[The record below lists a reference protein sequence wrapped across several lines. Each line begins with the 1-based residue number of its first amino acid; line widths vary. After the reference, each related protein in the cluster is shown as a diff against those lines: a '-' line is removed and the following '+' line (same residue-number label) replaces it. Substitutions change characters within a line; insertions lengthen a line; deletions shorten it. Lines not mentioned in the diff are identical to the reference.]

1 MCLPEPL
8 ATGLSLQ
15 GRGPKEVVFPVL
27 SRETR
32 PCSLEVE
39 SKGISNNDHLVSFSP
54 GPGTVFQGH
63 ALDREA
69 VAVWRWGGRAV
80 KPDPLS
86 DTQAL
91 AFPRC
96 ETGQARDSF
105 DAGVLFVKRGK
116 PRGTQP

>member
-27 SRETR
+27 SGETR

-39 SKGISNNDHLVSFSP
+39 SKGISNNDHLVSLSP
-54 GPGTVFQGH
+54 GPGTAFQGS

-69 VAVWRWGGRAV
+69 VECGGWGDG
-80 KPDPLS
+80 P
-86 DTQAL
+86 
-91 AFPRC
+91 
-96 ETGQARDSF
+96 
-105 DAGVLFVKRGK
+105 
-116 PRGTQP
+116 